1 MSNVKP
7 CSLWMTHYSGNP
19 LINYESLRG
28 RLHLL
33 YIFAVHILGFR
44 KAGVTEKCAKD
55 FLNIICNE

>member
-1 MSNVKP
+1 
-7 CSLWMTHYSGNP
+7 MTHYSGNP

-55 FLNIICNE
+55 FRNIICNE